1 MYLLTQS
8 EIAVLEERS
17 SAVRQAVPV
26 LMEAHRILRQ
36 PFPTETVD
44 TLEDLI
50 SSLQR
55 EVTTLEDF
63 LLRAKSRPATEKG
76 GIPA

>member
-1 MYLLTQS
+1 MFD
-8 EIAVLEERS
+8 EFRMK
-17 SAVRQAVPV
+17 R
-26 LMEAHRILRQ
+26 EAKKVKKAADKEDRRL
-36 PFPTETVD
+36 D